1 MSVEP
6 AFGVLDPA
14 FQRDDGPAARNHLA
28 GDVHDA
34 GIGRYRADKFGGG
47 FV

>member
-14 FQRDDGPAARNHLA
+14 LQRDHGPAARNHLA
-28 GDVHDA
+28 EDAHDA
-34 GIGRYRADKFGGG
+34 GIAEYRADQLGGG